1 MMICFYRKTAD
12 AFALIYLTNLILLNA
27 LYNASW
33 IAVLMMIA
41 PIRILSLTHPALRIL
56 HATHL
61 A

>member
-1 MMICFYRKTAD
+1 
-12 AFALIYLTNLILLNA
+12 

-33 IAVLMMIA
+33 IAVLMTMAA